1 MAETANKVLTLAPKS
16 PYASGSI
23 RFRVYGTNTVCN
35 ASIVLAGNTTDQAQS
50 DGTVLANANASG
62 TQTYNG
68 IISGDGGFIS
78 RGTGVAIL
86 NGVNTYAG
94 GTTPTAGAIGLGNN
108 AALGTGPLNLAAE
121 TPNTTGSGTVFAAG
135 GSRTI
140 ANLIQYPGGTN
151 NQPLIITIT
160 NLGATLQVGDTF
172 TLFSKAMSNGA
183 AMTVTGGGV
192 NWTNKLALDGSIKVL
207 SLISTINTNAFTLT
221 NSISG
226 NVLTLSWPVD
236 HTGYRLQA
244 QTNSLSNGL
253 GTNWATIPGSA
264 SVNSTNFTINPANG
278 SVFYRLIYP

>member
-183 AMTVTGGGV
+183 AMTVTGGGAV
-192 NWTNKLALDGSIKVL
+192 WTNKLAVHGTIQVIPGVNTSPTNITAKVNGSNL
-207 SLISTINTNAFTLT
+207 EMT
-221 NSISG
+221 
-226 NVLTLSWPVD
+226 WPAD
-236 HTGYRLQA
+236 HIGWRLQA
-244 QTNSLSNGL
+244 QTNGL
-253 GTNWATIPGSA
+253 ATGLRTNWVDVPNTAT
-264 SVNSTNFTINPANG
+264 VNAVTNPINAANG
-278 SVFYRLIYP
+278 GVFYRMVYP

>member
-1 MAETANKVLTLAPKS
+1 MLTLAPKS

-183 AMTVTGGGV
+183 AMTVTGGGAV
-192 NWTNKLALDGSIKVL
+192 WTNKLAVHGTIQVIPGVNTSPTNITAKVNGSNL
-207 SLISTINTNAFTLT
+207 EMT
-221 NSISG
+221 
-226 NVLTLSWPVD
+226 WPAD
-236 HTGYRLQA
+236 HIGWRLQA
-244 QTNSLSNGL
+244 QTNNLATGL
-253 GTNWATIPGSA
+253 RTNWVDVSNTAT
-264 SVNSTNFTINPANG
+264 VNAVTNPINAANG
-278 SVFYRLIYP
+278 AVFYRMVYP

>member
-183 AMTVTGGGV
+183 AMTVTGGGAV
-192 NWTNKLALDGSIKVL
+192 WTNKLAVHGTIQVIPGVNTSPTNITAKVNGSNL
-207 SLISTINTNAFTLT
+207 EMT
-221 NSISG
+221 
-226 NVLTLSWPVD
+226 WPAD
-236 HTGYRLQA
+236 HIGWRLQA
-244 QTNSLSNGL
+244 QTNNLATGL
-253 GTNWATIPGSA
+253 RTNWVDVPNTATVNAGTNP
-264 SVNSTNFTINPANG
+264 INAANG
-278 SVFYRLIYP
+278 AVFYRMVYP